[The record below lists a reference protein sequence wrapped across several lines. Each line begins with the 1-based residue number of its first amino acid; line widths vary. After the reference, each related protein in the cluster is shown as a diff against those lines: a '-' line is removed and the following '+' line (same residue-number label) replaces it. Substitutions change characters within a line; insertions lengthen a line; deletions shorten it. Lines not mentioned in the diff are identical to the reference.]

1 MKEKKNTFLDAAV
14 ILFFLTFVNKLLGF
28 VKSMTIASIYGATI
42 QTDAY
47 YVAEG
52 LMQNVLI
59 SISEALAV
67 SFLPVYIGIREKNR
81 EDSSRFASR
90 TMTDVF
96 LLAIVVSVG
105 LYISSPVL
113 FRILFPTYTAS
124 ESSLA
129 VSYFRIMVWGMC
141 FYMSNQLL
149 QSLLNAEKDYAFSSL
164 AAMMNN
170 VILTAV
176 VFLFGHQ
183 FGLPAMA
190 VAVPVSYIVQYVFLQ
205 VKSRYYGRVT
215 LKYGLRDSRITRLCI
230 QTLPIFWGNAFS
242 EINQLVDKSLLSAM
256 EDGTVTAVS
265 YASVLY
271 QFASNMIGI
280 PMTTIIYTE
289 LAESFAAGKIQEGIE
304 KMKKGI
310 HISLYFCIPITA
322 FIMLTAK
329 LIVQIAFARGAFGAQ
344 AVEMTA
350 QGLQCYILYLTAYCI
365 NTLLFRA
372 CYSLG
377 DTSMPMKIG
386 LGTVSLNI
394 VLSIVLSRFLGLRG
408 VVLATAI
415 SNILT
420 CIIALLLFH
429 KKKHPIPFEYFVK
442 PLVKILF
449 AVAVSTVMS
458 NLWLRAGLMKIAI
471 INFIMAAII
480 EFGCYI
486 LISIIC
492 REEVVMDCIGLVKN
506 RLGGK
511 HE

>member
-67 SFLPVYIGIREKNR
+67 SFLPIYISIREKYK
-81 EDSSRFASR
+81 EDSKGFTSR

-96 LLAIVVSVG
+96 ILAIFVSVV
-105 LYISSPVL
+105 LYISAPILFRVL
-113 FRILFPTYTAS
+113 FPAYTLE
-124 ESSLA
+124 ESQLA

-149 QSLLNAEKDYAFSSL
+149 QSLLNAEKNYGFSSL

-170 VILTAV
+170 VILTAIV
-176 VFLFGHQ
+176 LLFGHK
-183 FGLPAMA
+183 FGLTAMA
-190 VAVPVSYIVQYVFLQ
+190 VAVPVSYVVQYIFLQ
-205 VKSRYYGRVT
+205 IRSKKYGCVT

-242 EINQLVDKSLLSAM
+242 ELNQLVDKSLLSGM
-256 EDGTVTAVS
+256 EEGTVTAVS
-265 YASVLY
+265 YAGVLY

-289 LAESFAAGKIQEGIE
+289 LAESFAAGKIKEGME
-304 KMKKGI
+304 KMEKGI
-310 HISLYFCIPITA
+310 HISLFFCIPITI
-322 FIMLTAK
+322 FIIMTAD
-329 LIVQIAFARGAFGAQ
+329 LIVSIAFGRGAFGEY
-344 AVEMTA
+344 AVALTA
-350 QGLQCYILYLTAYCI
+350 QGLRCYVLYLTAFCV

-377 DTSMPMKIG
+377 DTAMPMKIG
-386 LGTVSLNI
+386 MGTVGLNI
-394 VLSIVLSRFLGLRG
+394 VLSITLSKYLGLSG

-415 SNILT
+415 SNIAT
-420 CIIALLLFH
+420 CFFALYIFNRKKQAINFCYFIVPIIKIGLATMIATGICEVWLQS
-429 KKKHPIPFEYFVK
+429 K
-442 PLVKILF
+442 LVSNKILVF
-449 AVAVSTVMS
+449 SIAVI
-458 NLWLRAGLMKIAI
+458 L
-471 INFIMAAII
+471 
-480 EFGCYI
+480 EFGSFII
-486 LISIIC
+486 LTIIGK
-492 REEVVMDCIGLVKN
+492 EEIAMEGVRLVRDRWRK
-506 RLGGK
+506 RD
-511 HE
+511 